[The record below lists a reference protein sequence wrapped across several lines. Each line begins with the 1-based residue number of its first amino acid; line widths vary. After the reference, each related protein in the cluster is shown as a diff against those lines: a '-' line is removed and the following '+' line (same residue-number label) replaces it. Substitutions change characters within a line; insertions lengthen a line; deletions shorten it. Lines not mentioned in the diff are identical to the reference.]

1 MNNSEFFKEFADL
14 SEKRQRL
21 LDSIEENEAQGLLT
35 QLTEI
40 YPDEAHF
47 IYELLQNAEDAE
59 ASEVK
64 FYLHAGGLR
73 FCHNGKIHFTID
85 HIKSITNY
93 GRSTKKITENKI
105 GKFGVGFKSVFSY
118 TTMPIINSQGLT
130 FSISQ
135 AILPKTAIVT
145 EEVSKIFKKDLTTF
159 IFDFNEPSKSP
170 QKAFS
175 EISQGLEDLDERSLL
190 FLSNIKTIR
199 ISHAKEHK
207 PNKEISSKEVKS
219 NLFSYSIKNGEVEKA
234 LTYLVLRGDMPK
246 LAKNSLDENAI
257 QSVQKM
263 KIAIAFRLNVK
274 AETPEIEPIEDA
286 NVCVYFPAVKER
298 SGLKFHIHAPFAS
311 TPSRDVIRNSE
322 ENRTILRGI
331 SALLISNLENLR
343 KQGYLS
349 EGLLSSFPSGN
360 DQLGP
365 MYEHFRED
373 LISKFR
379 DGSDLIPGSEGSF
392 LNYKESILASLN
404 YQKAIGSELLRVL
417 VKNSVGSES
426 KDYAYILNCK
436 NGRAQS
442 FITSLKP
449 KTLGITELKN
459 LLRTFAT
466 GSRVSLLQEVL
477 RKLPAQDYRS
487 FLSLFAQGLST
498 SLVEL
503 QDLPFLLLN
512 QEKVAFGRPSETF
525 LPSKS
530 FKDGENLISKKI
542 IDPEKKD
549 STPEDKIVIQAL
561 QNLGVRILDDWAM
574 LDLNISKI
582 AMLHKFG
589 DSVIE
594 AQIPESIANLEVL
607 SRAIGN
613 DSERL
618 KRITA
623 LNIFIGVTATG
634 SKIWTSLDRT
644 FIDTPYEI
652 TGLSSVRTYLPEN
665 HQTKIWDGYLD
676 SKSFSSF
683 LNNSKSLRELNP
695 VKVTYSDS
703 SFDWKIDS
711 FEEMLESGDEQFL
724 LRVWD
729 LITDSRNERFGWEK
743 RAERSGGGFSYV
755 DSSFVSAMQYSAW
768 LPDVTGKKLR
778 PTLISRD
785 SLNSKFR
792 FVETK
797 LVAAIK
803 FDGSSREAIQR
814 ERHLAIQ
821 REEKNKLAKEL
832 GFKDVSEV
840 EAYQKLISAQ
850 PELMAN
856 LINSMENHFPEEVVD
871 DFEERILQTTKT
883 LGNASEV
890 KIVEGIIRERKNYKE
905 THSEMKE
912 FVRNKYYVGEVMKC
926 QACSLIMPF
935 KLFSGLFYFEAVFF
949 IRNLDREFK
958 SNGLALCPTCAAKFK
973 YTLQNSPSE
982 LRRLVLNV
990 EILGTGSSTIRITM
1004 SGNECDL
1011 SFTDDHLLELQTIL
1025 KDMKV

>member
-1 MNNSEFFKEFADL
+1 
-14 SEKRQRL
+14 
-21 LDSIEENEAQGLLT
+21 
-35 QLTEI
+35 
-40 YPDEAHF
+40 
-47 IYELLQNAEDAE
+47 
-59 ASEVK
+59 
-64 FYLHAGGLR
+64 
-73 FCHNGKIHFTID
+73 
-85 HIKSITNY
+85 
-93 GRSTKKITENKI
+93 
-105 GKFGVGFKSVFSY
+105 
-118 TTMPIINSQGLT
+118 LT

-135 AILPKTAIVT
+135 AILPKTATVPPEI
-145 EEVSKIFKKDLTTF
+145 SQKFKKDFTTF

-199 ISHAKEHK
+199 ISHAKDHK
-207 PNKEISSKEVKS
+207 PKKEIRSKEVKT
-219 NLFSYSIKNGEVEKA
+219 NLFSFAIKNGDVEKTV
-234 LTYLVLRGDMPK
+234 TYLVLRGNMPK
-246 LAKNSLDENAI
+246 LAQNSLDENAI
-257 QSVQKM
+257 QNIQKM
-263 KIAIAFRLNVK
+263 KIAIAFGVNDKTDR
-274 AETPEIEPIEDA
+274 PEIEPIEDA

-298 SGLKFHIHAPFAS
+298 SGLKFHVHAPFAS

-331 SALLISNLENLR
+331 SELLISNLENMR
-343 KQGYLS
+343 EQGFMS
-349 EGLLSSFPSGN
+349 EGLLASFPSGN

-373 LISKFR
+373 LISKFKG
-379 DGSDLIPGSEGSF
+379 GSALIPGSAGGF
-392 LNYKESILASLN
+392 LHYKESILASLN
-404 YQKAIGSELLRVL
+404 YQSAIGPGMLRTL
-417 VKNSVGSES
+417 FENSVGSES
-426 KDYAYILNCK
+426 LDYSYVLNCK

-449 KTLGITELKN
+449 KTLGMTELKS
-459 LLRTFAT
+459 LLRTFA
-466 GSRVSLLQEVL
+466 GGNRVGLLQEVL
-477 RKLPAQDYRS
+477 SNLSPQDYRN
-487 FLSLFAQGLST
+487 FLGLFAQGLST

-512 QEKVAFGRPSETF
+512 QETTAFGRPSETF

-549 STPEDKIVIQAL
+549 LSPEDKIVLQGL

-582 AMLHKFG
+582 AMLHNFG
-589 DSVIE
+589 DPVNE
-594 AQIPESIANLEVL
+594 AQIPESISNLEVL

-623 LNIFIGVTATG
+623 LNIFIGLLPSG
-634 SKIWTSLDRT
+634 SKVWTSLDHT

-652 TGLSSVRTYLPEN
+652 TGLSSVREYLPGK
-665 HQTKIWDGYLD
+665 HQTQLWEGYLNL
-676 SKSFSSF
+676 KGFSGF
-683 LNNSKSLRELNP
+683 LDNSKTLRALTP
-695 VKVTYSDS
+695 VKVSYSDS
-703 SFDWKIDS
+703 SFDWKIEN
-711 FEEMLESGDEQFL
+711 FEEMLESGDELFL
-724 LRVWD
+724 IHIWD
-729 LITDSRNERFGWEK
+729 MITDSRNERFSWEK
-743 RAERSGGGFSYV
+743 KAERSGGGFRSV

-768 LPDVTGKKLR
+768 LPDINGKKMR

-792 FVETK
+792 FVESRIVT
-797 LVAAIK
+797 AIK
-803 FDGSSREAIQR
+803 FDGSSREAMQR
-814 ERHLAIQ
+814 ERNLAIQ
-821 REEKNKLAKEL
+821 RDEKDKLAKEL
-832 GFKDVSEV
+832 GFLDISEV
-840 EAYQKLISAQ
+840 EAFQKLKKAQ
-850 PELMAN
+850 PELVAN
-856 LINSMENHFPEEVVD
+856 LINSMENHFPEEVVE

-883 LGNASEV
+883 LGSASEV

-935 KLFSGLFYFEAVFF
+935 KLFSGLFYFVAVFF
-949 IRNLDREFK
+949 IQNLDREFK

-973 YTLQNSPSE
+973 YTLQTSPSE
-982 LRRLVLNV
+982 LRELVLNSK
-990 EILGTGSSTIRITM
+990 ILGIGSSTIRIKM
-1004 SGNECDL
+1004 SGMECDL

-1025 KDMKV
+1025 KDMKI